1 MAEVETRALLK
12 DLQNDLDQIKK
23 SGQEYEVLYLLG
35 RMVENVK
42 ITQKLVIKNL

>member
-1 MAEVETRALLK
+1 MENTTRALLK

-23 SGQEYEVLYLLG
+23 SGQEHEVLYLLG

-42 ITQKLVIKNL
+42 ITQKLILKNL